1 VGASSTADGVKVSA
15 FASPDGQAVTL
26 VLLNGDGAPHI
37 IGVDGGAFAFASSA
51 VYRTSGTDEQAAS
64 LGPLGGGTTVTL
76 APRAI
81 ATVVLGLSR

>member
-1 VGASSTADGVKVSA
+1 LPLQRFEVGLEIRLCSRI
-15 FASPDGQAVTL
+15 Q
-26 VLLNGDGAPHI
+26 
-37 IGVDGGAFAFASSA
+37 
-51 VYRTSGTDEQAAS
+51 DEQAAS